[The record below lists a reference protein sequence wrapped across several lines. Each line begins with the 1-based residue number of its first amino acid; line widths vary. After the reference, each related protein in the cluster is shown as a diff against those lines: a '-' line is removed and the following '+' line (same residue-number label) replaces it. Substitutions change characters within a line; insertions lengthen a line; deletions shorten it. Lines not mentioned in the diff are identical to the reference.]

1 MFANVIDSNGFKV
14 VFTLLNDDGTTK
26 FYELKDGEEIIEK
39 DWDIANT
46 MNKPKWNGS
55 SWVDKEPLPII
66 PPVSPQPTEVDL
78 MKQELVNVQE
88 ALDFIV
94 MNGGI

>member
-55 SWVDKEPLPII
+55 SWVDKEPLPIEPAI
-66 PPVSPQPTEVDL
+66 PLPTLEERTKANEDML
-78 MKQELVNVQE
+78 MIL
-88 ALDFIV
+88 LD
-94 MNGGI
+94 MQMGGI